1 MAISDQELLGY
12 NPESK
17 DIDRKRKLAELL
29 MARGMQQPQGQMIS
43 GRYVAPSFTQNLSS
57 LFDAYQGNKIGEEQD
72 QRQLALAEQLRK
84 QEGQDLSKFYELQ
97 YGGKQIPAQA
107 QAGPMP
113 DGGNIPIG
121 TTTSE
126 PNPQA
131 AFQMAAQSRSPMV
144 RAQLAEMLKEKKVGE
159 GETITRLNP
168 MTGKI
173 ETVAKGAEKY
183 RAPTSVDMGTMGTM
197 LIYPDGRRE
206 VVQKGREGPAGQVV
220 ETENG
225 PMLVNTRTGQAQP
238 IMAGGQAI
246 AGSPKLTETQSNA
259 TAFGMRAKEANKIVT
274 ALENKGITNT
284 GIIRSAIS
292 GTVGMAPFVGGKM
305 EQGVQSAMNVLP
317 GAMGGP
323 NEPQQQTDQGR
334 RNFISA
340 VLRKESGAAI
350 PPDEYANEEKKYFP
364 QVGDGPK
371 VIKQKQEARELAI
384 KALEIQAG
392 PGAKQIRALGTDTGV
407 VDFNS
412 LPKRGQ

>member
-1 MAISDQELLGY
+1 MALTAEEQALDF
-12 NPESK
+12 NPELQ
-17 DIDRKRKLAELL
+17 DVGRQRKLAELL
-29 MARGMQQPQGQMIS
+29 MAQGMQQPQGQMIS
-43 GRYVAPSFTQNLSS
+43 GHYVAPSWAQS
-57 LFDAYQGNKIGEEQD
+57 LNPMANILAGQAIGERADTKQLELATALRGRQQQEINKFSELLKVDPNKAYQFAAQS
-72 QRQLALAEQLRK
+72 QVPQLREVGLKKMMPQEFDLAEGAKR
-84 QEGQDLSKFYELQ
+84 YMT
-97 YGGKQIPAQA
+97 
-107 QAGPMP
+107 MP
-113 DGGNIPIG
+113 DGSVKEIAAG
-121 TTTSE
+121 T
-126 PNPQA
+126 
-131 AFQMAAQSRSPMV
+131 
-144 RAQLAEMLKEKKVGE
+144 
-159 GETITRLNP
+159 
-168 MTGKI
+168 
-173 ETVAKGAEKY
+173 EKY

-274 ALENKGITNT
+274 ALEDKGITNT

-340 VLRKESGAAI
+340 VLRKESGATI

>member
-1 MAISDQELLGY
+1 MALTAEQQAMDF
-12 NPESK
+12 NPELPDSS
-17 DIDRKRKLAELL
+17 RQRKLAELL
-29 MARGMQQPQGQMIS
+29 MAQGMQQPQGQMIS
-43 GRYVAPSFTQNLSS
+43 GYYVAPSFAQQLNPIANILAGQAVGERADTQQAKLAEA
-57 LFDAYQGNKIGEEQD
+57 LRVQKGQ
-72 QRQLALAEQLRK
+72 ALATF
-84 QEGQDLSKFYELQ
+84 QELMANPETRGQAMKYAASNRFLQ
-97 YGGKQIPAQA
+97 PL
-107 QAGPMP
+107 
-113 DGGNIPIG
+113 
-121 TTTSE
+121 
-126 PNPQA
+126 A
-131 AFQMAAQSRSPMV
+131 AK
-144 RAQLAEMLKEKKVGE
+144 LAEGMKLGE
-159 GETITRLNP
+159 GEKFVLP
-168 MTGKI
+168 GMDGKAV
-173 ETVAKGAEKY
+173 EVASGGEKY
-183 RAPTSVDMGTMGTM
+183 RAPIQIDTGTAIELRDPNDPTKVISRMPKSQMPT
-197 LIYPDGRRE
+197 
-206 VVQKGREGPAGQVV
+206 AGQVV

-259 TAFGMRAKEANKIVT
+259 TAFGMRAKEANRIVT
-274 ALENKGITNT
+274 ALEDAGTTNT

-317 GAMGGP
+317 TYAGGP
-323 NEPQQQTDQGR
+323 NEMQQQTDQGR

-371 VIKQKQEARELAI
+371 VVEQKRQARELAI

-392 PGAKQIRALGTDTGV
+392 PGAKQIKALGGGADTGV

-412 LPKRGQ
+412 LPKRN